1 MKKNYFFSKL
11 ILCGV
16 FTLTTATAFVS
27 CKDYDDDIDNLQ
39 SQIDANKSAIEKLQ
53 TAIDGGAV
61 VLNTEPIEGGSRL
74 NLSNGSH
81 VDIMNGKD
89 GKQGEQ
95 GLQGIQG
102 VQGQQ
107 GIPGVTPKF
116 RINSET
122 NYWEVSLD
130 NGETYSQVLDTAGN
144 PVKAT
149 GATGPQGPEGPEGPQ
164 GPQGKPGL
172 NGEDGASVDPDAIK
186 NCISVDPVSG
196 QIIIGSGEN
205 AIHTKFIVD
214 DPKNPFIAENEATGT
229 LDLTYEG
236 VTYSLWKAGA
246 TLQSLVYVPEYDTKT
261 IYNYYLVKGEGNKE
275 ETIAKSSS
283 SLEFEVRP
291 AAINVTEYTWSMPV
305 IGVKTTKANSLGE
318 LLISEGSMKLEK
330 NTLTF
335 DYTPS
340 VKLADG
346 ASYMTAL
353 IAKKVDP
360 ENADKV
366 LQEISSEYIKFAY
379 GKKNVSEIAIY
390 QKDEK
395 VESPLDYK
403 VVYNDAKG
411 TDIAS
416 GLIAMFETKA
426 KSNANEAVTS
436 LGFAAPTI
444 TVTPVKDNN
453 ANAKYYTV
461 DGTTIKVKELGN
473 AAAIGMEATYEIV
486 FKIGNT
492 QVGEK
497 VIAKVTAERGSISAD
512 DSYDYGTFETN
523 YGKALNKALAFDE
536 IYKLADISATE
547 WANDWANTVKFTATV
562 KKDGKAVTTNAPALT
577 FAKPA
582 TLTLST
588 QASDAVGTYEIEGT
602 FELSKTRKYTVT
614 AKVVIAYPFSFDP
627 ISKFRADNWWN
638 TDGSL
643 KVIGTEEN
651 NKFALQGDLSQA
663 YKAKV
668 NDLTLADYGAYQFEL
683 AKESKDNFEIAS
695 DGKTISFKADKVD
708 FTKRAKVIVKFKYTA
723 GALLEVETMEVA
735 FEKPLM
741 APTASTIYL
750 DSKNVD
756 NDNAKLGNFITLK
769 DFKNNTLWH
778 PATTKADGGWNNG
791 WVSYYSISKIEYSLD
806 ADAANYVT
814 IDPLTTVT
822 ATGAN
827 PATTATFEST
837 IKVKD
842 NLSLAKPLDI
852 NVKVKVTTSI
862 GVVVEGTV
870 PVNVK

>member
-74 NLSNGSH
+74 NLSNGTH
-81 VDIMNGKD
+81 VDILNGID
-89 GKQGEQ
+89 GKKGDQGEQ

-116 RINSET
+116 RINTET

-149 GATGPQGPEGPEGPQ
+149 G
-164 GPQGKPGL
+164 PQGKPGL
-172 NGEDGASVDPDAIK
+172 NGEDGAPVDPEAIK
-186 NCISVDPVSG
+186 DCISVDPVSG
-196 QIIIGSGEN
+196 QIVIGSGEN

-261 IYNYYLVKGEGNKE
+261 IYNYYLVKTNGDKE

-291 AAINVTEYTWSMPV
+291 AAINTKEYTWSMPV

-318 LLISEGSMKLEK
+318 LLISKESIKLEN

-379 GKKNVSEIAIY
+379 GKKNVSNIAIY

-416 GLIAMFETKA
+416 GLIAMFETKT
-426 KSNANEAVTS
+426 KSNVTAKEAITG

-492 QVGEK
+492 QVGET
-497 VIAKVTAERGSISAD
+497 VTAKVTAERGSISAD
-512 DSYDYGTFETN
+512 DSHDYGTFETN
-523 YGKALNKALAFDE
+523 YGKVLNKALAFDE

-547 WANDWANTVKFTATV
+547 WENDWANTVEFTATV
-562 KKDGKAVTTNAPALT
+562 KKDGKAVTTNVPTLT

-588 QASDAVGTYEIEGT
+588 KASDAVGTYEIEGT
-602 FELSKTRKYTVT
+602 FKLSETRKYTVT

-695 DGKTISFKADKVD
+695 DGKTISFKAGKVD

-814 IDPLTTVT
+814 IEP
-822 ATGAN
+822 
-827 PATTATFEST
+827 EST
-837 IKVKD
+837 TNTNVTFASVIKVKD